1 MSLPPLPE
9 IFGNYALGDFNE
21 VVSPP
26 GIDWL
31 PQTPGWYAVAVALAL
46 VLLRRLWR
54 AGLHWQRNRYRGE
67 ALRRL
72 EALTQAAGTPAAGT
86 PAAINEVLKLCAMA
100 ARSRE
105 QVASLSGAAW
115 PAFLNGLCDSP
126 PFDAEAQAWL
136 AERVYRGDRPDPATT
151 EALFGAAMRWV
162 REHRNRF
169 DA

>member
-1 MSLPPLPE
+1 VSLPPLPE

-26 GIDWL
+26 AIDWL
-31 PQTPGWYAVAVALAL
+31 PQTPGWYVVAAALAVL
-46 VLLRRLWR
+46 LLRRLWR
-54 AGLHWQRNRYRGE
+54 ALLHWHRNRYRGE

-72 EALTQAAGTPAAGT
+72 AALAQTAGS

-105 QVASLSGAAW
+105 QVASLSGPAW
-115 PAFLNGLCDSP
+115 PDFLNGLCDSP
-126 PFDAEAQAWL
+126 PFDPDTREWL
-136 AERVYRGDRPDPATT
+136 AERVYREDQPDPATA
-151 EALFGAAMRWV
+151 EALLVAAMRWV